1 VDYGQSAHTSP
12 ALTEGARPQWYAHG
26 YNRAELYRLAAAMGW
41 LPRRVRLGLA
51 RRIGRL
57 AQSFLPAERDAT
69 RKTLVVM
76 TGATGRQ
83 LDELTA
89 EVFGEF
95 AMCFSDLI
103 TASRRPARIGSYL
116 SAIHGRELLNGLDGA
131 LISLTAHVGN
141 WELAGRVLA
150 QHSARTTHVV
160 VAVEEARAL
169 ERWLRRDGSGLRFVA
184 RSHPTVSLTL
194 MAALRRGEAVALQGD
209 RALGNRGDVLV
220 PFFGRPAP
228 FPVGPFHLARAA
240 AVPIVPAFCTLD
252 GDGRYVLRVLPP
264 MTITRGSEAEALG
277 VWVSTL
283 EGIVSEKPT
292 QWFNFFDVWNPFGL

>member
-1 VDYGQSAHTSP
+1 
-12 ALTEGARPQWYAHG
+12 
-26 YNRAELYRLAAAMGW
+26 MGW
-41 LPRRVRLGLA
+41 LPRRLRLGLA
-51 RRIGRL
+51 RRLGRL
-57 AQSFLPAERDAT
+57 AQSFLPAERAAT
-69 RKTLVVM
+69 QKTLEVM
-76 TGATGRQ
+76 TGARGRR

-89 EVFGEF
+89 EVFAEF

-116 SAIHGRELLNGLDGA
+116 GAIRGREHLQGFDGP

-169 ERWLRRDGSGLRFVA
+169 ERWLRRDGSGLRFVP
-184 RSHPTVSLTL
+184 RSHPTVSLNL
-194 MAALRRGEAVALQGD
+194 IAALRRGDAVALQGD
-209 RALGNRGDVLV
+209 RALGNRGDVLI

-240 AVPIVPAFCTLD
+240 GVPVLPAFCTLD
-252 GDGRYVLRVLPP
+252 RDGRYVLRVLPP
-264 MTITRGSEAEALG
+264 MTITRGREEEALG
-277 VWVSTL
+277 AWVGTL
-283 EGIVSEKPT
+283 EQIVAEKPT